1 MRLREKV
8 IEALLLTCAS
18 IAILIVFG
26 IVLMLFTEG
35 IPIFHKVSLWD
46 FIFGKNWYP
55 TSSPPDFGILP
66 LLVGSAVITLGAL
79 IVGVPLGLGSAIY
92 LSQIASPRAREF
104 LKPILEILASI
115 PSVVYGFFGM
125 AFFGPLVMNVLSVP
139 VGLNAFTASVI
150 LGVMIVPTV
159 ASVAEDAM
167 SSVPRDLIEASYALG
182 ATRWRTIVKIVMPT
196 ASSGIIT
203 SVLLGLGRAV
213 GETMTV
219 LMVAGGS
226 LQIPRSIFDPVRTMT
241 ATIAAEMGEA
251 PVGSSHYHALFAIG
265 MLLFFITFAFNFLAE
280 RFAKRRIY
288 L

>member
-1 MRLREKV
+1 MRLREKA
-8 IEALLLTCAS
+8 IEVLLLTCAS

-26 IVLMLFTEG
+26 IVLMLFMEG
-35 IPIFHKVSLWD
+35 IPIFYKVSLWD
-46 FIFGKNWYP
+46 FIFGDDWYP

-92 LSQIASPRAREF
+92 LSQIASPRVREL

-125 AFFGPLVMNVLSVP
+125 AFFGPLVMNVFSVP

-203 SVLLGLGRAV
+203 SILLGLGRAA

-226 LQIPRSIFDPVRTMT
+226 PQIPRSIFDPVRTMT